1 MAETETATPTPREP
15 EKMRRRG
22 PKWLRVMLKI
32 LMWLLIAIIV
42 LPFTLY
48 IPPVQKWVVGV
59 ACGIVK
65 KSTGMEVSIDR
76 FSLKFPLDL
85 DLQGLTVLD
94 QHADTMVSA
103 REAIVGVKAMPLLK
117 LDLQIK
123 QLKLLDGYYRMVS
136 PDSSMVLAL
145 RAGEMNADNKSSI
158 NLKASEIN
166 LHKADITDGSLS
178 LYMDVWRQK
187 PQPVDTTS
195 TPFLINIDEVKL
207 KRFRFAMSMLPT
219 IDTLTVDLTEGVL
232 DKGTVDLRT
241 NQIHIGSFT
250 ASKGDAQYI
259 TPTPEYIAAHPIP
272 TAIEDETLAPFT
284 IKADSLILN
293 DFNGLYALKGAEPLP
308 GFDPSY
314 ISVGGIGMT
323 IKDFYNQATLVKLP
337 ITRLEGLERSGLHIL
352 SGSGLVQVD
361 SVGLTLK
368 DLAAAT
374 TASALHASAS
384 VPFAL
389 MELNPEAQMSVEA
402 SGSLGLADIDAF
414 APAAAAFTKY
424 LPNRPVEV
432 ELDANGSLS
441 RLEIASLKAEMD
453 YVFALSAEG
462 ELGNPLD
469 INKLTADID
478 FIGSLSDPAA
488 ASAFIN
494 TKGIHMPTFTLDG
507 HATADHMNFGANFKL
522 RTSAGNLVAK
532 GNVGMN
538 SERYHLDLNASNLD
552 PSRIM
557 PDLGVGPLTATVKAT
572 GAGFNPSKHGA
583 HTEAEIDLKEIVYSG
598 HTYRDIKATATLGE
612 GDFTVQLTSPDQN
625 ANLAV
630 DVKGHLEPDLYT
642 FDAKANVYRLDLQA
656 LGLSPTMNSGS
667 LQFVAKGTASPDKW
681 LYDIDADIA
690 RLDWDLPD
698 MPIHLSEGVKA
709 SLKAQAEDVV
719 CTLRSRGAEMAFTS
733 PVNLGKIVEG
743 FSLAAAEAQKE
754 LEHKRIDFKEIQ
766 HALPVFALSFGASGN
781 GILSQFLTPS
791 DMGIDTIYGR
801 LTNDSLLRT
810 SIAAYEFRTGQ
821 MRFDTINFNAV
832 QRDSLLDYSAH
843 IGNRPPN
850 MPEFARINAVG
861 HIGGDRASIYLNQQ
875 NSKGKTGYRLG
886 LTASYVDST
895 LSVHFTPLKAMIAYL
910 PWKFNLDNYVS
921 LHSDG
926 RIEANVEGRSAES
939 GILLRT
945 TPDSLGRNTLH
956 VNLDNI
962 KIQDFLS
969 LNMFAP
975 PIKGSLNSD
984 LNVRYLPDR
993 KVLIG
998 SGDISLRDL
1007 FYERQRVGTF
1017 DLNFKAGMN
1026 ANGSTGARIGL
1037 NIDGKESLVL
1047 RGAVRSDS
1055 LAAARNLSPLQLQ
1068 LELKKFPLAI
1078 ANAFIG
1084 KDVASLS
1091 GALNGKMALTGS
1103 MTEPRLNGAIACD
1116 SVNVNV
1122 AMLGSSLRFDR
1133 DSITMADN
1141 VLKFENFK
1149 IWGVN
1154 TNPLTITGGVDASH
1168 LTDVKIDV
1176 GIRGR
1181 NFQLIGNNKKARSD
1195 IYGKLFLDLD
1205 ATAKGTMT
1213 RLDANARLRIL
1224 NTTDVF
1230 YNLGTDEATL
1240 TRQNS
1245 GDVVKFVNFNDTTK
1259 VLEADTIQQSSLA
1272 MRITAGLTIDPGTQ
1286 ATVNLSTNG
1295 TDKVQITPSGTLNY
1309 FQNYMGDMRLT
1320 GTLQL
1325 GNGFARYNVP
1335 VMGEKMFTFD
1345 PSSSVTWS
1353 GDLLN
1358 PNLNIKATDEIKA
1371 SVSTN
1376 GGNSRMVDFLV
1387 TLSVGHNL
1395 ERPDVLFD
1403 LTTNDDITI
1412 QNELRSMSAD
1422 QRSTQAMNMLLYG
1435 QYTGPGSKGSAAIM
1449 GNPLYGFLES
1459 QLNTWAANNIRGVD
1473 LSFGIDQ
1480 YNNNT
1485 DGRSSTST
1493 SYSYKV
1499 SKSLFSNKFKIIVGG
1514 NYSTDADADENFS
1527 QNLINDISFE
1537 YTLRQTNSLSMFLR
1551 LFRHTGYESILE
1563 GEVTETGIAFVM
1575 RRHIENL
1582 RRLFHIR
1589 FTRHRTAKPEEVPTR
1604 ALPTDSTTT
1613 TTQIPTD
1620 SIPAK

>member
-1 MAETETATPTPREP
+1 MAETDVATPNAQEP
-15 EKMRRRG
+15 EKPRHHG
-22 PKWLRVMLKI
+22 PKWLRVVLKT

-59 ACGIVK
+59 ACGFVK
-65 KSTGMEVSIDR
+65 KSTGMDVSIDR

-85 DLQGLTVLD
+85 DLQGVTVLD

-103 REAIVGVKAMPLLK
+103 REAIVGVKALPLLK
-117 LDLQIK
+117 LDVK
-123 QLKLLDGYYRMVS
+123 VKKLKLLDGYYRMVS
-136 PDSSMVLAL
+136 PDSSMVLAM
-145 RAGEMNADNKSSI
+145 RAGELNADDKSNI
-158 NLKASEIN
+158 NLKTSEIN

-178 LYMDVWRQK
+178 LYMDVWRQQ
-187 PQPVDTTS
+187 PQPTDTTS
-195 TPFLINIDEVKL
+195 TPFLINIDELKL

-219 IDTLTVDLTEGVL
+219 IDTLTVNVTEGVL

-241 NQIHIGSFT
+241 NNIHLGSFT

-259 TPTPEYIAAHPIP
+259 TPTQEYIAAHPLP
-272 TAIEDETLAPFT
+272 ATTADESSAPFT

-293 DFNGLYALKGAEPLP
+293 DFNALYAIKGAEPLP
-308 GFDPSY
+308 GFDASY
-314 ISVGGIGMT
+314 ISVGGVGMT
-323 IKDFYNQATLVKLP
+323 IKDFYNQATLVRLP
-337 ITRLEGLERSGLHIL
+337 IARLEGLERSGLHIL
-352 SGSGLVQVD
+352 NGSGLVQVD

-368 DLAAAT
+368 DLAVAT

-389 MELNPEAQMSVEA
+389 MELKPDALMSVQA

-414 APAAAAFTKY
+414 APAAAAFTRY
-424 LPNRPVEV
+424 LPNRPVDV
-432 ELDANGSLS
+432 ELDADGSL
-441 RLEIASLKAEMD
+441 ASLAISTLSAEMEH
-453 YVFALSAEG
+453 VFALSAEG
-462 ELGNPLD
+462 ELGDPLD
-469 INKLTADID
+469 IKKMTADID
-478 FIGSLSDPAA
+478 FMGSLSDPKA

-494 TKGIHMPTFTLDG
+494 TKGVHLPTFTLNG
-507 HATADHMNFGANFKL
+507 HATADRMNFGADFKL
-522 RTSAGNLVAK
+522 HTSAGNLVAK

-538 SERYHLDLNASNLD
+538 SERYNLNLSANSLD
-552 PSRIM
+552 PSRVM

-583 HTEAEIDLKEIVYSG
+583 HTEAEIDVKEVTYSG
-598 HTYRDIKATATLGE
+598 YKYQNIKATASLGE
-612 GDFTVQLTSPDQN
+612 GDFTLRLTSPDQN
-625 ANLAV
+625 ANLLV

-642 FDAKANVYRLDLQA
+642 FDAKANVHRLDLQA
-656 LGLSPTMNSGS
+656 LGLSPKMNSGS
-667 LQFVAKGTASPDKW
+667 LEFVAKGTASPGKW
-681 LYDIDADIA
+681 LYDIDADVA
-690 RLDWDLPD
+690 SLDWNLPD
-698 MPIHLSEGVKA
+698 MPIHLSEGVQA
-709 SLKAQAEDVV
+709 SLKAQTDDVV
-719 CTLRSRGAEMAFTS
+719 CTLRSRGANIAFTS
-733 PVNLGKIVEG
+733 PVNLGKIVDG
-743 FSLAAAEAQKE
+743 FSAAASIAQKG
-754 LEHKRIDFKEIQ
+754 LEQKRIDIKGIQ
-766 HALPVFALSFGASGN
+766 EVLPEFALSLGANGN

-791 DMGIDTIYGR
+791 NMGIDTIFGR

-810 SIAAYEFRTGQ
+810 NIAAYEFRTGKI
-821 MRFDTINFNAV
+821 RLDTITFHAS
-832 QRDSLLDYSAH
+832 QRDSLLDYTAH
-843 IGNRPPN
+843 LGNRAPN
-850 MPEFARINAVG
+850 MPEFARVNAAG
-861 HIGGDRASIYLNQQ
+861 HIGGDRASIFLNQQ
-875 NSKGKTGYRLG
+875 NAKGKTGYRLG
-886 LTASYVDST
+886 LTAAYVDST
-895 LSVHFTPLKAMIAYL
+895 LSVHFTPLKAMIAYM
-910 PWKFNLDNYVS
+910 PWKFNTDNFIT
-921 LHSDG
+921 LKSDG
-926 RIEANVEGRSAES
+926 HLEANVEGRSAES
-939 GILLRT
+939 GILVQT
-945 TPDSLGRNTLH
+945 VPDSLGRNTLH
-956 VNLDNI
+956 LNLDNI

-969 LNMFAP
+969 LYMFAP
-975 PIKGSLNSD
+975 PIKGSIDSD
-984 LNVRYLPDR
+984 LKVLYMPEK

-998 SGDISLRDL
+998 SGDLSLRDL

-1017 DLNFKAGMN
+1017 DLNFKAGLN
-1026 ANGSTGARIGL
+1026 SNGSTGARIGL
-1037 NIDGKESLVL
+1037 NIDGRESLVL

-1103 MTEPRLNGAIACD
+1103 MSDPRLNGAIACD

-1133 DSITMADN
+1133 DSITVADN
-1141 VLKFENFK
+1141 VLKFENFQ

-1168 LTDVKIDV
+1168 ISDVKIDL
-1176 GIRGR
+1176 GIQGR
-1181 NFQLIGNNKKARSD
+1181 NFQLIGNNRKARSE

-1205 ATAKGTMT
+1205 ATAKGTLS
-1213 RLDANARLRIL
+1213 RIDANARLKIL
-1224 NTTDVF
+1224 NTTDVY

-1245 GDVVKFVNFNDTTK
+1245 GNVVKFVNFNDTAT
-1259 VLEADTIQQSSLA
+1259 VLKADTVEQSSLA

-1295 TDKVQITPSGTLNY
+1295 TDKVQISPSGTLNY

-1320 GTLQL
+1320 GTLQI

-1335 VMGEKMFTFD
+1335 VMGEKMFTFE

-1358 PNLNIKATDEIKA
+1358 PSLNIKATDEIKA

-1395 ERPDVLFD
+1395 ERPDVMFD
-1403 LTTNDDITI
+1403 LSTNDDLTI

-1537 YTLRQTNSLSMFLR
+1537 YTLKQTNSLSMFLR

-1575 RRHIENL
+1575 RRHLENL

-1589 FTRHRTAKPEEVPTR
+1589 FTRHRTAKPEEVPDR
-1604 ALPTDSTTT
+1604 ALPGDSTTT
-1613 TTQIPTD
+1613 RTETPTD
-1620 SIPAK
+1620 SISAK

>member
-1 MAETETATPTPREP
+1 MADTEAATPTPQEP
-15 EKMRRRG
+15 EKATHHW
-22 PKWLRVMLKI
+22 PKWLRVVLKI
-32 LMWLLIAIIV
+32 LMWLLIAILV

-48 IPPVQKWVVGV
+48 IPPVQKWVVGI
-59 ACGIVK
+59 ASGIVK
-65 KSTGMEVSIDR
+65 KSTGMDVQIDR
-76 FSLKFPLDL
+76 FHLKFPLDL

-94 QHADTMVSA
+94 EHADTMISA
-103 REAIVGVKAMPLLK
+103 REAILEVKPLPLLK
-117 LDLQIK
+117 LNVNVEK
-123 QLKLLDGYYRMVS
+123 LKLLDGYYRMVS

-145 RAGEMNADNKSSI
+145 RAGELNADDRSEI
-158 NLKASEIN
+158 NLKSSEIN
-166 LHKADITDGSLS
+166 LHKADIADGSLS
-178 LYMDVWRQK
+178 LYMDVWRQQ
-187 PQPVDTTS
+187 PQPTDTTA
-195 TPFLINIDEVKL
+195 TPFLINIDELKL

-219 IDTLTVDLTEGVL
+219 IDTLTVSVIDGLL

-241 NQIHIGSFT
+241 NNIHIGSFT
-250 ASKGDAQYI
+250 ATKGDAQYI
-259 TPTPEYIAAHPIP
+259 TPTPEYIAAHPLP
-272 TAIEDETLAPFT
+272 ASAADESTAPFT

-293 DFNGLYALKGAEPLP
+293 EFNALYALKGAEPLP

-314 ISVGGIGMT
+314 ISVGGVGMT
-323 IKDFYNQATLVKLP
+323 IKDFYNQATLVRLP
-337 ITRLEGLERSGLHIL
+337 IARIEGLERSGLHITK
-352 SGSGLVQVD
+352 GTGLVQVD

-368 DLAAAT
+368 DLAVAT

-389 MELNPEAQMSVEA
+389 MELNPDAQMTVQA
-402 SGSLGLADIDAF
+402 SGSLGLSDIDAF
-414 APAAAAFTKY
+414 APAAEAFTKY
-424 LPNRPVEV
+424 LPNRPVDV
-432 ELDANGSLS
+432 ELDADGSLS
-441 RLEIASLKAEMD
+441 MLSISSLKAEMD
-453 YVFALSAEG
+453 HVFALSAEG
-462 ELGNPLD
+462 DLGDPLD

-478 FIGSLSDPAA
+478 FTGSLSDPAA

-494 TKGIHMPTFTLDG
+494 TKGVHMPTFTLDG
-507 HATADHMNFGANFKL
+507 HATADHMNFGADFKL

-532 GNVGMN
+532 GNLGMN
-538 SERYHLDLNASNLD
+538 SERYHLDMQANALD

-557 PDLGVGPLTATVKAT
+557 PDLGVGPLTASVKAT

-583 HTEAEIDLKEIVYSG
+583 HTEAEINIKEIAYSG
-598 HTYRDIKATATLGE
+598 YKYHDIKATATLGE
-612 GDFTVQLTSPDQN
+612 GDYTLQLSSPDRN
-625 ANLAV
+625 ANLSI

-642 FDAKANVYRLDLQA
+642 FDAKANVHSLDLQA

-667 LQFVAKGTASPDKW
+667 LQFIAKGTASPDKW
-681 LYDIDADIA
+681 LYDIEADVA
-690 RLDWDLPD
+690 SLDWNLPD
-698 MPIHLSEGVKA
+698 MPIHLSEGVQA
-709 SLKAQAEDVV
+709 SLKARTDDVD
-719 CTLRSRGAEMAFTS
+719 CTLRSRGAEIAFTS

-743 FSLAAAEAQKE
+743 FSAAALAAQKG
-754 LEHKRIDFKEIQ
+754 LENKRLDIQ
-766 HALPVFALSFGASGN
+766 GIQQALPAFALTLGASGN
-781 GILSQFLTPS
+781 GVLSQFLTPS
-791 DMGIDTIYGR
+791 DMGLDTVYGR

-810 SIAAYEFRTGQ
+810 SIEAFRFRTGQ
-821 MRFDTINFNAV
+821 MRLDTISLNIT
-832 QRDSLLDYSAH
+832 QRDSLLDYTAH
-843 IGNRPPN
+843 VGNRPPN
-850 MPEFARINAVG
+850 MPEFAQINALG
-861 HIGGDRASIYLNQQ
+861 HIGGDRASIFLNQQ

-886 LTASYVDST
+886 LTAAYVDST
-895 LSVHFTPLKAMIAYL
+895 LTVHFTPLKAMIAYM

-921 LHSDG
+921 LSADR

-945 TPDSLGRNTLH
+945 ALDSLGRTALH

-962 KIQDFLS
+962 QIQDFLS
-969 LNMFAP
+969 LYMFAP

-984 LNVRYLPDR
+984 LQLRYMPER

-998 SGDISLRDL
+998 SGNVSLRDL
-1007 FYERQRVGTF
+1007 LYDRQRVGTF
-1017 DLNFKAGMN
+1017 DLNFRAGLN

-1037 NIDGKESLVL
+1037 NIDGREAVVL

-1055 LAAARNLSPLQLQ
+1055 LAVARNLSPLQLQ

-1084 KDVASLS
+1084 KDVATLS

-1103 MTEPRLNGAIACD
+1103 MTDPRLNGAIACD

-1133 DSITMADN
+1133 DSITVADN
-1141 VLKFENFK
+1141 VLQFQNFK

-1154 TNPLTITGGVDASH
+1154 SNPLTITGGVDASH
-1168 LTDVKIDV
+1168 ITDVRIDV
-1176 GIRGR
+1176 GIQGR
-1181 NFQLIGNNKKARSD
+1181 NFQLIGNNRKSRSEL
-1195 IYGKLFLDLD
+1195 YGKLFLNLD
-1205 ATAKGTMT
+1205 ATAKGSLK
-1213 RLDANARLRIL
+1213 RLDANANVRIL
-1224 NTTDVF
+1224 NSTDVY
-1230 YNLGTDEATL
+1230 YNLGTAEATL

-1245 GDVVKFVNFNDTTK
+1245 GDVVKFVNFNDTTTMQ
-1259 VLEADTIQQSSLA
+1259 EADTIQQSSLA

-1286 ATVNLSTNG
+1286 ATVNLSANG
-1295 TDKVQITPSGTLNY
+1295 TDKVQISPSGTLNY

-1325 GNGFARYNVP
+1325 GNGYARYNVP
-1335 VMGEKMFTFD
+1335 VMGEKMFTFE

-1387 TLSVGHNL
+1387 SLNVSNTL

-1403 LTTNDDITI
+1403 LTTNDDLTI

-1485 DGRSSTST
+1485 DGRNSTST

-1537 YTLRQTNSLSMFLR
+1537 YTLKQTNSLSMFLR

-1604 ALPTDSTTT
+1604 ALPGDTTT
-1613 TTQIPTD
+1613 VMTHTPTD
-1620 SIPAK
+1620 SISAK